1 MDQENTKSLNAMAS
15 TPIRNGNLSSKNVNL
30 ETPNKGL
37 SRRSIGSAGGS
48 SSVRRSSRL
57 LKKSDE
63 KSADTKTL
71 TPQLGAPGG
80 TPYLLRSKSRETL
93 SSAEANLRRNAMAM
107 PPLNLIS
114 TNDLEGSSEF
124 YQTNMVTNDENS
136 NKVEDLSNIYSTPR
150 KRVRGA
156 ENSYNNNNNA
166 ELDLDRDLGSGSQI
180 RNSSRRKGGN
190 IKNTPVSRRVNEE
203 DSGIKDRKSILKQYD
218 PDSINTSTMN
228 IKTPK
233 SQKKVQF
240 GTKNLIIIDENK
252 QDMNINKSIA
262 ESDNDESSNI
272 QDNRSMED
280 LTVGRMSILSELD
293 DAGTGQIYNFPS
305 LEELINT
312 KKSEGNSVS
321 KVYSSDIVGSEVSDR
336 FRNANS
342 NNNIYYHHGNNQDNK
357 VGNPDEA
364 FVQNEHSGKNKS
376 KTDQDGIIHGKNT
389 ENLHNEYIKEN
400 QIQVQDESSIEKNIE
415 LTDQINISDYSINC
429 RDSIAPNLPGAFLSV
444 VMKNLSS
451 VNFPEETKPES
462 EDDIKIPGLELND
475 ENLEDK
481 EFRSVEDSIN
491 RENDLDKDGNIEE
504 RKIDQEMIIENQF
517 VIEDHGN
524 YTEEEKEE
532 IKVEENKVVQNQQK
546 QGQFESVNEE
556 KKMEEKLV
564 REERKD
570 FSILEIAT
578 EKESNSKK
586 NHSEENLNTQNDNFE
601 TQQIVLTETLT
612 LKDNNNRFQNILVTP
627 KKNNSNV
634 GYINKLSPSSES
646 LLKSLNNTKSI
657 LNITPQGYTWEEF
670 QSILN
675 LNYTMENYFGILEF
689 DEIENNH
696 LIKDKNIEEES
707 MDSKLLLIQLQ
718 NILKED
724 GGNHEKIQK
733 IVAKYSSEI
742 IKSIKYQIWDEIEKN
757 TLIKEFNDEY
767 HERYSENLSKF
778 STSEIATLMAIIVN
792 KSRYGSKNDERI
804 RNELFERISGYFFG
818 EGRNIFLKKAII
830 NWKEK
835 VVFPLKNSIINKFE
849 EMIKVFMLKHEQ
861 IINNKNRIQ
870 NSNVLLSTLE
880 SCKISEMHVYETYWN
895 AMRIVHENIA
905 NYKEEI
911 ERVKN
916 YLNMMD
922 KKKRNIS
929 RLLSKEEELYYSL
942 VMELNDWRVKK
953 NSLRNHLNDL
963 RIKEEFAG
971 FTWDLFTLN
980 KFQTIIILNNN
991 CNNQSNL
998 IKVRVSIEWNIDD
1011 HNKLI
1016 MNTDETMDNPP
1027 IILKIELLLDNVV
1040 LDNNLSEDASSINS
1054 KYNDLQLHLA
1064 LVNNQRLEDKI
1075 YNAYIEIIEKTL
1087 NLRLM
1092 ELYLDYKKRNKM
1104 NNNILI
1110 ELIRGIFQS
1119 CIVLLWRLE
1128 SIVFEILNTI
1138 KVFNLAIIDI
1148 IDENKLIINIPILV
1162 GINGKNDIEIY
1173 NSRNENQSSNFINS
1187 LVTTYSS
1194 CNSNS
1199 PVTSPSILPGNSK
1212 LILPSSASS
1221 SSPITPSSLTSN
1233 SLSPHL
1239 LMASRPV
1246 ITITFNITN
1255 SLFMSVGTLVNSI
1268 EDISVYNMSDEIA
1281 KDMICVFK
1289 DQINIIE
1296 GRDNINNNNH
1306 IKKNSAVYVGYNCL
1320 LSVIQNTIQEGG
1332 RNQLIW
1338 KRPLEKFAPRLL
1350 NAVQISKI
1358 HQNF

>member
-1 MDQENTKSLNAMAS
+1 MEQENTKTLNTINS
-15 TPIRNGNLSSKNVNL
+15 TPIRNGNLSSKDVNL
-30 ETPNKGL
+30 ETPNK
-37 SRRSIGSAGGS
+37 SSSRSIGSAGGS

-57 LKKSDE
+57 LKKNDE
-63 KSADTKTL
+63 KSGGTGPL

-93 SSAEANLRRNAMAM
+93 SSTEANLRKNAMTM
-107 PPLNLIS
+107 PPLNLKS

-124 YQTNMVTNDENS
+124 YQTNVETNNENS
-136 NKVEDLSNIYSTPR
+136 NKVGDVYNIYSTPR
-150 KRVRGA
+150 KRVRGT
-156 ENSYNNNNNA
+156 ENGFNSSNNNNNINTG
-166 ELDLDRDLGSGSQI
+166 LDLDRDPGSESQI
-180 RNSSRRKGGN
+180 RSSSRRKGN
-190 IKNTPVSRRVNEE
+190 IKNTPVSKSRRVIDE
-203 DSGIKDRKSILKQYD
+203 DSAVKDRKSILKQYD
-218 PDSINTSTMN
+218 PDGINTSTMN

-252 QDMNINKSIA
+252 QDLNIDKLIT
-262 ESDNDESSNI
+262 ESDNDENGNI
-272 QDNRSMED
+272 QDKRFADD
-280 LTVGRMSILSELD
+280 LTVDRMSILSELD

-312 KKSEGNSVS
+312 KKTENTSTQ
-321 KVYSSDIVGSEVSDR
+321 KVYNNDIVDSEISNR
-336 FRNANS
+336 FATV
-342 NNNIYYHHGNNQDNK
+342 NNIHNYHHRENNQDNK
-357 VGNPDEA
+357 ATNPSDL
-364 FVQNEHSGKNKS
+364 FIQNENSGKDKS
-376 KTDQDGIIHGKNT
+376 ITDQDGIIDCNDQKN
-389 ENLHNEYIKEN
+389 LDSEYIKTN
-400 QIQVQDESSIEKNIE
+400 RNQVQDENNIEKNIE

-444 VMKNLSS
+444 VMQNLSS
-451 VNFPEETKPES
+451 VNFPEEKKPES
-462 EDDIKIPGLELND
+462 DEDIKIPKLEFND
-475 ENLEDK
+475 DNIEDT
-481 EFRSVEDSIN
+481 IN
-491 RENDLDKDGNIEE
+491 KKNDLDQDVSLKEQ
-504 RKIDQEMIIENQF
+504 KPDQEPTMENQSVF
-517 VIEDHGN
+517 EDNEIYIEAKKQIN
-524 YTEEEKEE
+524 KEDE
-532 IKVEENKVVQNQQK
+532 IILEENKEDIQNQQE
-546 QGQFESVNEE
+546 QVQFEFESENVENQIQEQ
-556 KKMEEKLV
+556 LI
-564 REERKD
+564 REENKE
-570 FSILEIAT
+570 FTTVEIVT
-578 EKESNSKK
+578 EKESINEK
-586 NHSEENLNTQNDNFE
+586 NHIEESLCHQNDNFE

-612 LKDNNNRFQNILVTP
+612 ILKDNNNRLSNILITP
-627 KKNNSNV
+627 KRNNISSI
-634 GYINKLSPSSES
+634 GYINKLSPSSET

-696 LIKDKNIEEES
+696 QIKDKYIEEES
-707 MDSKLLLIQLQ
+707 MDSKLLLVHIQ
-718 NILKED
+718 NILKDD
-724 GGNHEKIQK
+724 GNSEKIQE

-742 IKSIKYQIWDEIEKN
+742 INSIKHQIWDEIEKN
-757 TLIKEFNDEY
+757 ILIKEFNGES

-792 KSRYGSKNDERI
+792 KSRYGNKNDEKI
-804 RNELFERISGYFFG
+804 KNELFERISGYFFG

-830 NWKEK
+830 DWKEK
-835 VVFPLKNSIINKFE
+835 VIFPLKNSIINKFE
-849 EMIKVFMLKHEQ
+849 EMIKIFMLKNEQ
-861 IINNKNRIQ
+861 IMNNKNRIQ
-870 NSNVLLSTLE
+870 NSKVLLSTLE

-895 AMRIVHENIA
+895 AMRIVHENIV

-929 RLLSKEEELYYSL
+929 RLLLKEEELYNSL
-942 VMELNDWRVKK
+942 IMELNDWKVKK
-953 NSLRNHLNDL
+953 DSLRNNLNDL

-971 FTWDLFTLN
+971 FTWDLFTIN

-991 CNNQSNL
+991 CHNRNNL
-998 IKVRVSIEWNIDD
+998 VKVKVSIEWNMNDD
-1011 HNKLI
+1011 I
-1016 MNTDETMDNPP
+1016 MDNPP
-1027 IILKIELLLDNVV
+1027 IILKIELLLDNII
-1040 LDNNLSEDASSINS
+1040 LIDDSSSSINS
-1054 KYNDLQLHLA
+1054 KYNDLQLQLS

-1075 YNAYIEIIEKTL
+1075 YNAYIKVIERTL
-1087 NLRLM
+1087 NLRLI
-1092 ELYLDYKKRNKM
+1092 ELYLDYKKKNKM

-1128 SIVFEILNTI
+1128 SIVFEILNII
-1138 KVFNLAIIDI
+1138 KVFNLAILDI
-1148 IDENKLIINIPILV
+1148 IDENKLILNIPILV
-1162 GINGKNDIEIY
+1162 GINGKNDIEI
-1173 NSRNENQSSNFINS
+1173 NNNKNENQNSNF
-1187 LVTTYSS
+1187 TYSS
-1194 CNSNS
+1194 CTSNS
-1199 PVTSPSILPGNSK
+1199 PI
-1212 LILPSSASS
+1212 AA
-1221 SSPITPSSLTSN
+1221 SPITPNSLTS
-1233 SLSPHL
+1233 STLSPHL

-1268 EDISVYNMSDEIA
+1268 EDISVYNMSDEIT

-1289 DQINIIE
+1289 DQINEIE
-1296 GRDNINNNNH
+1296 GKVSNNNNN

-1332 RNQLIW
+1332 HNQLIW

-1350 NAVQISKI
+1350 NAVQISKL